1 MSLEEQWKFC
11 KCKLCLLKLKIISF
25 LISVVELSCL
35 TITSKS
41 MRNLVELYRNTDRA
55 QKYLLPHPVVHSV
68 IPATEL
74 QQACYDQFRKCGKLC
89 FLKFYAHSRL
99 PPLLLYVIS
108 LNCIWIAWLTTYI
121 MWNMYASTDLLL
133 ILKDRFFYFQSV
145 VNVCILLIMTAC
157 VID

>member
-89 FLKFYAHSRL
+89 FLKFYA
-99 PPLLLYVIS
+99 
-108 LNCIWIAWLTTYI
+108 LNCI
-121 MWNMYASTDLLL
+121 
-133 ILKDRFFYFQSV
+133 
-145 VNVCILLIMTAC
+145 
-157 VID
+157 